1 MKKYA
6 IGSLTL
12 SFATFAF
19 AGPGR
24 QDTTARLQAAGTVL
38 NEIMAAPDKGI
49 PEEVLNG
56 AKCIAVV
63 PSMAKGGFIVGGEHG
78 RGVVTCRTGHG
89 WSAPAFISIGGGNFG
104 FQAGAQSVDLVMLF
118 MNDKGVQGLLSSK
131 FELSGE
137 ASAAAGP
144 VGRHASAGTDWK
156 MNTEALSYS
165 RTKGLFAGV
174 AVDGAKIQQDNDST
188 VAIYGKD
195 VSFRKTLSGDVH
207 APSERRV
214 VSRGGQR
221 CRERRRA
228 EHETAESQVIETCR
242 CASPNA
248 AHRLSEAAASHWQKG
263 FRENVADQPPRTPPA
278 RPTVQPDRGPMSLP
292 KTLPFRRPLSNRGA
306 TVAVLRSSRRTGSM
320 RP

>member
-6 IGSLTL
+6 IGLLTL
-12 SFATFAF
+12 SLAPFAF
-19 AGPGR
+19 AGTGLE
-24 QDTTARLQAAGTVL
+24 DSTARLQASGVVL
-38 NEIMAAPDKGI
+38 HEIMEAPDKGI

-63 PSMAKGGFIVGGEHG
+63 PSMGKGGFIVGGEHG
-78 RGVVTCRTGHG
+78 RGVVTCRTAHG

-104 FQAGAQSVDLVMLF
+104 FQAGVESVDLVVLF

-174 AVDGAKIQQDNDST
+174 ALDGAKIQQDNDST
-188 VAIYGKD
+188 VAIYGKKTN
-195 VSFRKTLSGDVH
+195 FRKTLSGDVH
-207 APSERRV
+207 APASSESFLTAV
-214 VSRGGQR
+214 
-221 CRERRRA
+221 RA
-228 EHETAESQVIETCR
+228 AVEKANVHENAE
-242 CASPNA
+242 A
-248 AHRLSEAAASHWQKG
+248 K
-263 FRENVADQPPRTPPA
+263 
-278 RPTVQPDRGPMSLP
+278 
-292 KTLPFRRPLSNRGA
+292 
-306 TVAVLRSSRRTGSM
+306 
-320 RP
+320 

>member
-1 MKKYA
+1 MKKYGIA
-6 IGSLTL
+6 FLTL
-12 SFATFAF
+12 SLSTFAF
-19 AGPGR
+19 AGTGLE
-24 QDTTARLQAAGTVL
+24 DSTARLQAAGVVL
-38 NEIMAAPDKGI
+38 HEIMAAPDKGI
-49 PEEVLNG
+49 PEEVLND

-63 PSMAKGGFIVGGEHG
+63 PNMAKGGFIVGGEHG

-188 VAIYGKD
+188 VAVYGKN
-195 VSFRKTLSGDVH
+195 VSFRKTLSGGVH
-207 APSERRV
+207 APASTESFLAA
-214 VSRGGQR
+214 VS
-221 CRERRRA
+221 
-228 EHETAESQVIETCR
+228 
-242 CASPNA
+242 A
-248 AHRLSEAAASHWQKG
+248 AVHKANVH
-263 FRENVADQPPRTPPA
+263 ENVEA
-278 RPTVQPDRGPMSLP
+278 
-292 KTLPFRRPLSNRGA
+292 K
-306 TVAVLRSSRRTGSM
+306 
-320 RP
+320 

>member
-1 MKKYA
+1 MKKYGLA
-6 IGSLTL
+6 FLTL
-12 SFATFAF
+12 SLGPFAF
-19 AGPGR
+19 AGTGLE
-24 QDTTARLQAAGTVL
+24 DSTARLQAAGVVL
-38 NEIMAAPDKGI
+38 HEIMAAPDKGI
-49 PEEVLNG
+49 PEEVLND

-63 PSMAKGGFIVGGEHG
+63 PNMAKGGFIVGGEHG

-188 VAIYGKD
+188 VAVYGKN
-195 VSFRKTLSGDVH
+195 VSFRKTLSGGVH
-207 APSERRV
+207 APASTESFLAA
-214 VSRGGQR
+214 VS
-221 CRERRRA
+221 
-228 EHETAESQVIETCR
+228 
-242 CASPNA
+242 A
-248 AHRLSEAAASHWQKG
+248 AVHKANVH
-263 FRENVADQPPRTPPA
+263 ENVEA
-278 RPTVQPDRGPMSLP
+278 
-292 KTLPFRRPLSNRGA
+292 K
-306 TVAVLRSSRRTGSM
+306 
-320 RP
+320 

>member
-6 IGSLTL
+6 IGLLTL
-12 SFATFAF
+12 SLAPFAF
-19 AGPGR
+19 AGTGLE
-24 QDTTARLQAAGTVL
+24 DSTARLQASGVVL
-38 NEIMAAPDKGI
+38 HEIMEAPDQGI

-63 PSMAKGGFIVGGEHG
+63 PSMGKGGFIVGGEHG
-78 RGVVTCRTGHG
+78 RGVVTCRTAHG

-104 FQAGAQSVDLVMLF
+104 FQAGVESVDLVVLF

-174 AVDGAKIQQDNDST
+174 ALDGAKIQQDNDST
-188 VAIYGKD
+188 VAIYGKKTN
-195 VSFRKTLSGDVH
+195 FRKTLSGDVH
-207 APSERRV
+207 APASSESFLAAV
-214 VSRGGQR
+214 
-221 CRERRRA
+221 RA
-228 EHETAESQVIETCR
+228 AVEKANAHENAE
-242 CASPNA
+242 A
-248 AHRLSEAAASHWQKG
+248 K
-263 FRENVADQPPRTPPA
+263 
-278 RPTVQPDRGPMSLP
+278 
-292 KTLPFRRPLSNRGA
+292 
-306 TVAVLRSSRRTGSM
+306 
-320 RP
+320 

>member
-1 MKKYA
+1 MKRKCFMKKLVIA
-6 IGSLTL
+6 LLTL
-12 SFATFAF
+12 SLAPFAF
-19 AGPGR
+19 AGSGVE
-24 QDTTARLQAAGTVL
+24 DSTARLQSAGVVL
-38 NEIMAAPDKGI
+38 HEIMGAPDKGI
-49 PEEVLNG
+49 PEEVLNA

-63 PSMAKGGFIVGGEHG
+63 PDMAKGGFIVGGEHG
-78 RGVVTCRTGHG
+78 RGVVTCRTAQD

-174 AVDGAKIQQDNDST
+174 AVDGAKIQQDRDST

-207 APSERRV
+207 APASSEPFLAAV
-214 VSRGGQR
+214 HAAVGKANAH
-221 CRERRRA
+221 ENA
-228 EHETAESQVIETCR
+228 EA
-242 CASPNA
+242 
-248 AHRLSEAAASHWQKG
+248 K
-263 FRENVADQPPRTPPA
+263 
-278 RPTVQPDRGPMSLP
+278 
-292 KTLPFRRPLSNRGA
+292 
-306 TVAVLRSSRRTGSM
+306 
-320 RP
+320 

>member
-6 IGSLTL
+6 IALLTL
-12 SFATFAF
+12 SVVPLAF
-19 AGPGR
+19 AGSDQ
-24 QDTTARLQAAGTVL
+24 QDPTARLQAAGTVM

-49 PEEVLNG
+49 PDEVLND

-63 PSMAKGGFIVGGEHG
+63 PNMAKGAFIVGGEHG

-104 FQAGAQSVDLVMLF
+104 FQAGGQAVDLVVLF

-188 VAIYGKD
+188 VAMYGKD
-195 VSFRKTLSGDVH
+195 TSFRQTLSGEVH
-207 APSERRV
+207 TPASADSFIAAV
-214 VSRGGQR
+214 KASVHKANQ
-221 CRERRRA
+221 
-228 EHETAESQVIETCR
+228 HETAESR
-242 CASPNA
+242 
-248 AHRLSEAAASHWQKG
+248 
-263 FRENVADQPPRTPPA
+263 
-278 RPTVQPDRGPMSLP
+278 
-292 KTLPFRRPLSNRGA
+292 
-306 TVAVLRSSRRTGSM
+306 
-320 RP
+320 

>member
-6 IGSLTL
+6 IACWLFLGSLCVRWFGTPK
-12 SFATFAF
+12 T
-19 AGPGR
+19 P
-24 QDTTARLQAAGTVL
+24 TARLQAAGNVM

-63 PSMAKGGFIVGGEHG
+63 PTWRRAAFIVGGEHG
-78 RGVVTCRTGHG
+78 RGVVTCRTAHG

-137 ASAAAGP
+137 ASATAGP

-165 RTKGLFAGV
+165 RTKGLFVGV

-188 VAIYGKD
+188 VAFYGK
-195 VSFRKTLSGDVH
+195 
-207 APSERRV
+207 ERYLPQDAV
-214 VSRGGQR
+214 G
-221 CRERRRA
+221 RRA
-228 EHETAESQVIETCR
+228 RTREHGLVSGGGKC
-242 CASPNA
+242 C
-248 AHRLSEAAASHWQKG
+248 
-263 FRENVADQPPRTPPA
+263 
-278 RPTVQPDRGPMSLP
+278 
-292 KTLPFRRPLSNRGA
+292 
-306 TVAVLRSSRRTGSM
+306 
-320 RP
+320 